1 MNKGSGSFNK
11 GKPSGGI
18 SKGSMGNQ
26 PRQPA
31 GTPKPTPSTPVGRP
45 VGTPKPVP
53 SGLVSRPPVT
63 PRPGTPVPTG
73 QPSADILSQ
82 ISNLQMMV
90 SGLQNSARLN
100 QARDAVENVQTS
112 VNGMAQRIANLRQN
126 GYVFELELE
135 NQATSF
141 AQQWAALY
149 PNLQQQLN
157 VQSATLMNSLRNL
170 DNQMAQ
176 LNAQRGNPAMAQSLI
191 NSINGSINMLQG
203 QVSAAERT
211 IAGMYDQFNS
221 QVYQV
226 ANRLNQIEQMLK
238 EFAGATFQL
247 LPTEGA
253 LNAVKAVYSPSGKEQ
268 KGDPEGTL
276 FITDQRI
283 LFEQREEVVTKK
295 VLFVA
300 TEKET
305 VQKLLWEAPVA
316 LVENIKISKQGVMKN
331 ENHIDIQFASGAPVY
346 TVHLHIWQPAEEWQ
360 ALINRAR
367 SKEFDK
373 MRAVAIDQAE
383 VEKVKSLPSQCP
395 SCGGNLDQVVLRGQ
409 DSVKCEY
416 CGFVIRL

>member
-26 PRQPA
+26 PNRPV
-31 GTPKPTPSTPVGRP
+31 GSPKPSTPVPGNRP
-45 VGTPKPVP
+45 PGTTR
-53 SGLVSRPPVT
+53 SGPPGPVSRPPVT

-82 ISNLQMMV
+82 ISNLQMMA

-100 QARDAVENVQTS
+100 QARDAVENVQTT
-112 VNGMAQRIANLRQN
+112 VNGMVQRIANLRQN
-126 GYVFELELE
+126 GYVFEQELE
-135 NQATSF
+135 NQADNF
-141 AQQWAALY
+141 AGQWAALY
-149 PNLQQQLN
+149 PNIQQQLN
-157 VQSATLMNSLRNL
+157 MQSTTLMNSLRNL
-170 DNQMAQ
+170 DSQMTQ
-176 LNAQRGNPAMAQSLI
+176 LNAQRNNPGMAQSLI
-191 NSINGSINMLQG
+191 GTINGSINMLQS

-211 IAGMYDQFNS
+211 VAGMYDQFNS
-221 QVYQV
+221 QVYQMN
-226 ANRLNQIEQMLK
+226 NRLGQIEQMLK

-305 VQKLLWEAPVA
+305 VQKLLWEAPVF
-316 LVENIKISKQGVMKN
+316 LVENVKISKQGMMKN
-331 ENHIDIQFASGAPVY
+331 EEHIDIQFSSGAPVY
-346 TVHLHIWQPAEEWQ
+346 TVHMHIWQSAEEWQ

-367 SKEFDK
+367 SREFDK
-373 MRAVAIDQAE
+373 TRAVGIDQAE

-416 CGFVIRL
+416 CGYTIRL